1 MSGAAHNLD
10 QEFWRPPEHSHAS
23 QDGTL
28 AAEVCPRCSSEFVIG
43 SRFCHV
49 CGAEREPQPEI
60 NSPGLSRYL
69 NFHFIRDSVGLSI
82 GSLIAFI
89 AGLGCVAAAI
99 ATGLLYTASTVL
111 DWQAVQVWRM
121 EWLMAAAAAFLAGI
135 LLKRHN

>member
-10 QEFWRPPEHSHAS
+10 QEFWRPPEHSHPSPDA
-23 QDGTL
+23 GPAT
-28 AAEVCPRCSSEFVIG
+28 EVCPRCNSEFVIG

-60 NSPGLSRYL
+60 NSAGFSRYL
-69 NFHFIRDSVGLSI
+69 DFHFIRDSLGLSI
-82 GSLIAFI
+82 GSLIAFV
-89 AGLGCVAAAI
+89 AGLGCVGAAI

-121 EWLMAAAAAFLAGI
+121 EWLMAATAAFLAGI
-135 LLKRHN
+135 LLKRNN

>member
-10 QEFWRPPEHSHAS
+10 QEFWRPPEHSHALPDAS
-23 QDGTL
+23 L
-28 AAEVCPRCSSEFVIG
+28 ATEVCPRCNSEFVIG

-60 NSPGLSRYL
+60 NRPGLSRYL
-69 NFHFIRDSVGLSI
+69 DFHFIRDSLGLSI

-89 AGLGCVAAAI
+89 AGLGCVLAAI

-135 LLKRHN
+135 LLNRHN